1 MSENDFSGILI
12 PDKNTLTY
20 NGYLKI
26 PELLQLQIVQST
38 PPEHDELLFI
48 IIHQVYELWF
58 KQTLHELDEC
68 SSALKA
74 DQPLRCMKALKRI
87 DRIQGVLIHQI
98 DILETMTPSDFN
110 RFRERLNPASG
121 FQSHQFRVFEFRL
134 GLKDSGYKKFFK
146 SQPKALEALQSTLLE
161 PSVYDDVLHFLSRN
175 GYKIPNE
182 VLNRDVST
190 MHISNP
196 AVVQEF
202 VGIYQDNS
210 SHYEAYMLLEAL
222 LDLDEKLEIW
232 RYRHVAMVK
241 RMIGLRTGT
250 GGSSG
255 AKYLNTTLS
264 KRCFPEI
271 LEVRDHLTSA
281 SY

>member
-1 MSENDFSGILI
+1 MSENDFSGIRV

-20 NGYLKI
+20 NGYLQI
-26 PELLQLQIVQST
+26 PELLELQVVQSN

-58 KQTLHELDEC
+58 KQTLHEIDEI

-74 DQPLRCMKALKRI
+74 DQPLRSMKALKRI
-87 DRIQGVLIHQI
+87 DRIQSVLIHQI
-98 DILETMTPSDFN
+98 EILETMTPNDFN

-134 GLKDSGYKKFFK
+134 GLKDVGYKKFFK
-146 SQPKALEALQSTLLE
+146 SQPLALKALQTALGE
-161 PSVYDDVLHFLSRN
+161 PSIYDDVLQFLSRN
-175 GYKIPNE
+175 GYEIPRE
-182 VLNRDVST
+182 VLDRDVSA
-190 MHISNP
+190 MHTSNP

-202 VGIYQDNS
+202 VKIYKDNS
-210 SHYEAYMLLEAL
+210 AHYEAYMLLESL
-222 LDLDEKLEIW
+222 LDLDGKLEIW

-241 RMIGLRTGT
+241 RMIGQRIGT

-271 LEVRDHLTSA
+271 WEVRDHLTSA